1 MRYDTVIIGGGLG
14 GLIGGITLAR
24 RGQRVA
30 IISSGKSAL
39 HFCSGSL
46 ELWGG
51 SREEFEQLPQSH
63 PSHPYNK
70 VGMQRLVRYSAEA
83 KELFAR
89 AGVPLV
95 GGLEQV
101 ADSQRFGCSHY
112 RLSPIGAIKPAWLTM
127 DEFVTFAEPEP
138 KEYPRVTIVA
148 IQGYLDFYPEFIASS
163 LRKRG
168 VECKVVTVTSAA
180 LEALRESATE
190 MRAVSIARSL
200 QGEALDELAH
210 IIGKAVGEDAD
221 LALVPAV
228 FGLKSR
234 AAYERVA
241 QVVGVP
247 VRVAPTVSASVPG
260 VRMQR
265 LLSEEFQR
273 CGGEYILG
281 DRVVDYTLEEGR
293 IVSLRTANHSDME
306 FRADSYILASG
317 SFFGRGLEAQP
328 NGIREVVFGLDV
340 ECDDSRAE
348 WCGEHILDTQPFQ
361 RYGVRCDERLRPSI
375 AGQTIEN
382 LYAVGSVL
390 AGADP
395 VKEGCGAG
403 VVVATAF
410 MAAEDILSCNDKK

>member
-1 MRYDTVIIGGGLG
+1 MRFDTVIIGGGLG
-14 GLIGGITLAR
+14 GLIGGIRLAR
-24 RGQRVA
+24 QGQRVA

-70 VGMQRLVRYSAEA
+70 VGMERLVRYSAQA
-83 KELFAR
+83 KDLFAR

-95 GGLEQV
+95 GGLEQG
-101 ADSQRFGCSHY
+101 DDQRFGCDHY
-112 RLSPIGAIKPAWLTM
+112 RLSPIGVLKPAWLTM
-127 DEFVTFAEPEP
+127 DEYVTFSGPEP

-148 IQGYLDFYPEFIASS
+148 IEGYLDFYPEFIANS
-163 LRKRG
+163 LSRRG
-168 VECKVVTVTSAA
+168 VDCRVVSVTSEA

-190 MRAVSIARSL
+190 MRAVGIARRL

-210 IIGKAVGEDAD
+210 RIANAVGEDAG
-221 LALVPAV
+221 LVVVPAV

-234 AAYERVA
+234 ADYERVGEI
-241 QVVGVP
+241 VGAP

-281 DRVVDYTLEEGR
+281 DRVVDYTLEQGR

-306 FRADSYILASG
+306 FSANHYILATG

-340 ECDDSRAE
+340 ECDASRSE
-348 WCGEHILDTQPFQ
+348 WCGEHILETQPFQ

-410 MAAEDILSCNDKK
+410 MAAEDILSCNDK